1 MACDTFQSRISS
13 APQAVAGELLEIL
26 LLGSPTYL
34 YMIYVAHK
42 AEQLN

>member
-26 LLGSPTYL
+26 LLGSPTY
-34 YMIYVAHK
+34 MIYVAHK